1 MKIILFLAFVAVICI
16 KSTLAYDFSAVAPSG
31 QTLYYKIIDANSH
44 TVSVTYP
51 NLNWHGFTKPTGD
64 LVIPSNVAYSGINYS
79 VISIGES
86 SFRDCSGIT
95 SVTLPTSLD
104 SIIQYAFWGCSSI
117 TDITIPLNIT
127 FLESK
132 AFAFCDSLS
141 TINYNAANCITGI
154 SSYYATYLD
163 CPFYGCNSITA
174 INIGNNV
181 QSIPDYLFYSTGI
194 TTLTIPENVTSIGAS
209 SFGACH
215 SLTTVNY
222 NAINCSLSYN
232 IYTTSHSPFV
242 GCNNISTINIGNSVT
257 TIPNNMFEHTGIT
270 TLTIPSSVTQ
280 IGDDAFKECTSLQS
294 LYFNATNCQTASGS
308 FYGCTS
314 LSSVTMSGNVHR
326 IPNNMFIGTL
336 QTSGT
341 SINIPNSVNY
351 IGNSAFNG
359 CSGITGTL
367 VIPTGV
373 TYIGSSAFHG
383 CSGITGTI
391 TIPSGITKIRPS
403 TFYNCTGLTGVV
415 IPSSV
420 RVIDT
425 TSFSGCSNLTSVT
438 IGANVDSLRWGAFTG
453 CSSLT
458 TINYQTNGVVEQ
470 QAISS
475 NALTQ
480 FNIGSNVQRIPNNLI
495 YNCPNLTFLI
505 LPNSLTYIGQL
516 NFMSCGLSGNLVL
529 PASITEIG
537 VGAFS
542 YCTGLDSI
550 KLNATTPPLVQPLY
564 GSTYIF
570 SNCWNKPLCV
580 PCESIS
586 TYQSSAGWNNFTNIT
601 CNTPTYTVTVNSNNT
616 SMGTVTGGGTYEQ
629 GATVQI
635 SAIPNNGYHFERW
648 SDNNTQNPRNIT
660 VNNDITL
667 TAFFAA
673 NAEIDDIDDVRII
686 VYAKDYQIHID
697 GAIGEPVTIYTLD
710 GRMVASLPRATT
722 HVAIPITNTGVYI
735 VKICDH
741 FARKVVVLQ

>member
-1 MKIILFLAFVAVICI
+1 MRRLFLLAFFAVICI
-16 KSTLAYDFSAVAPSG
+16 KSSFAYDFSAVASSG

-51 NLNWHGFTKPTGD
+51 NLNWQGFSKPTGS
-64 LVIPSNVAYSGINYS
+64 LVIPSNVVFSGINYS

-95 SVTLPTSLD
+95 DVTLPTSLD

-117 TDITIPLNIT
+117 TNVTIPSNIT
-127 FLESK
+127 FLEAW
-132 AFAFCDSLS
+132 AFAFCNSLS

-154 SSYYATYLD
+154 TSNVAESR
-163 CPFYGCNSITA
+163 PFYGCNSITV
-174 INIGNNV
+174 ISIGNNV
-181 QSIPDYLFYSTGI
+181 QSIPEYLFYSTGI
-194 TTLTIPENVTSIGAS
+194 TSLTIPENVTSIGAS
-209 SFGACH
+209 SFGACS

-222 NAINCSLSYN
+222 NAVNCSLSYN
-232 IYTTSHSPFV
+232 IYSSSHSPFV

-280 IGDDAFKECTSLQS
+280 IGDDAFKDCTSLQS
-294 LYFNATNCQTASGS
+294 LYFNASNCQMASGA
-308 FYGCTS
+308 FWGCTS
-314 LSSVTMSGNVHR
+314 LSSVTMSSNVHR
-326 IPNNMFIGTL
+326 IPDNMFSGTL
-336 QTSGT
+336 QTSGI

-351 IGNSAFNG
+351 IGNSAFYG

-373 TYIGSSAFHG
+373 TYIGRSAFYG

-391 TIPSGITKIRPS
+391 TIPSGITIIRPS
-403 TFYNCTGLTGVV
+403 AFYNCTGLTGVV

-425 TSFSGCSNLTSVT
+425 TSFSGCSSLTSVT
-438 IGANVDSLRWGAFTG
+438 IGANVDSLRCGAFTG

-470 QAISS
+470 QTISS

-495 YNCPNLTFLI
+495 YNCPNLTSLT

-550 KLNATTPPLVQPLY
+550 KINATTPPVVQPLY

-570 SNCWNKPLCV
+570 SNCWNKTLCV

-586 TYQSSAGWNNFTNIT
+586 AYQSAAGWNNFTNIT
-601 CNTPTYTVTVNSNNT
+601 CINNSYTVSLSVNNNV
-616 SMGTVTGGGTYEQ
+616 MGSVSGGGTYTQ
-629 GATVQI
+629 GATATI
-635 SAIPNNGYHFERW
+635 SATANSGYHFDHW
-648 SDNNTQNPRNIT
+648 SDGNTQNPRTIT
-660 VNNDITL
+660 VNSNISL
-667 TAFFAA
+667 TAYFA
-673 NAEIDDIDDVRII
+673 
-686 VYAKDYQIHID
+686 
-697 GAIGEPVTIYTLD
+697 L
-710 GRMVASLPRATT
+710 
-722 HVAIPITNTGVYI
+722 NTQYYI
-735 VKICDH
+735 VKTGFCAKNGLYPTVIL
-741 FARKVVVLQ
+741 RLSYGYPTVRPR